1 MIQILIKNMFFFLI
15 FRYDLPG
22 GIRDAT
28 YINVLRNPIDWF
40 VSHYYFERFGWQRK
54 ADARGFKGSD
64 ADRDRVSTHF

>member
-1 MIQILIKNMFFFLI
+1 MFFFLI